1 MAAIPAEREASTRR
15 SPWIVHCSNVGSN
28 CTVVDFV
35 LNSDETE
42 IVVHA
47 DSLDA
52 PVLLLVPHKWHLE
65 SKTPMVIDEIPAKSP
80 VRPSME
86 QSHCADDKV
95 DLSGN
100 SSELDNV
107 TIVCETEKQAREV
120 LQRWQTKNADHLL

>member
-1 MAAIPAEREASTRR
+1 MAATPAEREASTRR
-15 SPWIVHCSNVGSN
+15 SLWIVRCSNVGSS
-28 CTVVDFV
+28 CTVVEIV

-65 SKTPMVIDEIPAKSP
+65 SKTPVMVDEIAPKSP
-80 VRPSME
+80 LQPPME
-86 QSHCADDKV
+86 QSDCADGKV

-100 SSELDNV
+100 SSELENV
-107 TIVCETEKQAREV
+107 TIVCETEKRAREV
-120 LQRWQTKNADHLL
+120 LQRWQKRDTDHLL